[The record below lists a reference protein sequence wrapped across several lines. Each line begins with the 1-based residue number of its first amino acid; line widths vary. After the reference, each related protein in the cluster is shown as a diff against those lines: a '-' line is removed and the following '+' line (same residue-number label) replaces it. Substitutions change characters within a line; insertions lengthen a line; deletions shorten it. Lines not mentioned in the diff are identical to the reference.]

1 MLRAGGG
8 GAVVWTLCSRRGIG
22 ELREL
27 ESGQQRGAAHTRAPA
42 LPTTPTLTVRPVDTL
57 QLDTPLQQRSA
68 PRAAGHAAPSGAAR
82 RARCEPAPEP
92 ICTPLP
98 QRQPERGA
106 NRVKNLIGRSH
117 GTFEVEVPTVS
128 AYCTMYTYIII
139 WIFFIH
145 GGPIEASQ
153 PRVLRRHH

>member
-98 QRQPERGA
+98 QRQP
-106 NRVKNLIGRSH
+106 RSA
-117 GTFEVEVPTVS
+117 VPTV
-128 AYCTMYTYIII
+128 
-139 WIFFIH
+139 
-145 GGPIEASQ
+145 
-153 PRVLRRHH
+153 